1 MSATTPRAGAMT
13 ITITDRTVDRAFA
26 VLAGWLMTGV
36 YLDAWAHVSRLP
48 DSFWTPWHAIL
59 YSGLMACGVFLF
71 VIRGTPYRVLL
82 GRGYQLSLIGF
93 ALGMVAGVSDAIWHT
108 VFGVEFDVEAAVSP
122 PHLAVAL
129 GILFVVT
136 GPARAAW
143 VKRSFGIPAV
153 LSLLYGLSILTVILD
168 YANPFS
174 AVFGSGPA
182 PARELVQLEQTVALF
197 AFITYAA
204 LLAGAAVIAVRNDA
218 RFAPWLGLVV
228 GGNAVAMTLVNSP
241 MHPNATG
248 LFLGVSVFTG
258 MSVLVAAISLRPSAD
273 RPWTLRAFVFLIPV
287 FLYVAYSAAVTL
299 GVGTWWSPTFWN
311 GLIAVG
317 SIAALLVSSVGVLGR
332 SEDASR

>member
-1 MSATTPRAGAMT
+1 MSATTPRAGA
-13 ITITDRTVDRAFA
+13 ITITDRTVDRTFV
-26 VLAGWLMTGV
+26 VLAGWLMAGV
-36 YLDAWAHVSRLP
+36 YLDAWAHVSHLP

-71 VIRGTPYRVLL
+71 AIRATPYRVLL
-82 GRGYQLSLIGF
+82 GRGYRLSLLGF
-93 ALGMVAGVSDAIWHT
+93 ALGMAAGVSDAIWHT

-143 VKRSFGIPAV
+143 VKRSFGVPAV

-174 AVFGSGPA
+174 AVFGSRPA

-204 LLAGAAVIAVRNDA
+204 LLAGVAVIAVRNDE
-218 RFAPWLGLVV
+218 RFAPWLGLIV
-228 GGNAVAMTLVNSP
+228 GANAAAMTLVNAP
-241 MHPNATG
+241 LHPSATP
-248 LFLGVSVFTG
+248 LFLGVALCTG
-258 MSVLVAAISLRPSAD
+258 VAVVIAAVSLRPSAD
-273 RPWTLRAFVFLIPV
+273 RPWMLRAFVFLIPV
-287 FLYVAYSAAVTL
+287 FLYVAYSVAVTL

-317 SIAALLVSSVGVLGR
+317 SIAALLVSSIGVLGGP
-332 SEDASR
+332 EDAAR